1 MKKLRNLSIILLVLS
16 LMGFVFWRFITP
28 MPDIFVRIDG
38 IFMIIAIIL
47 STFTA
52 VRLKMSENK

>member
-1 MKKLRNLSIILLVLS
+1 MKKLRNLSFVLLVIS
-16 LMGFVFWRFITP
+16 LAGFVTWRFITP

-38 IFMIIAIIL
+38 ILMIIAIFL